1 MSHQAHVRRVSSA
14 YWISR
19 AIILFVYAFAI
30 ACIVILAIA
39 FFLQLFNA
47 NQTAPF
53 VDWTYRAAKRI
64 MQPFRGI
71 FPPLEGEQGS
81 VFDVSML
88 FAIFMYGLLALG
100 LHGLDRVD
108 RPEDLVT
115 PVRVDVAA
123 GRGAGDRAGGRGDP
137 RCSAGPATRGVR
149 GHVAAT
155 GSICSFSGA
164 TERTPLTTQ
173 AAISGTENRSARE
186 AGLERHVRAR
196 SARSPTRRS
205 VPRPWGL
212 GIIGGTAAGWAHHG

>member
-1 MSHQAHVRRVSSA
+1 MSHQSHVRRVGSA

-53 VDWTYRAAKRI
+53 VDWTYRAARRI

-71 FPPLEGEQGS
+71 FPAVEGEAGS

-100 LHGLDRVD
+100 LHALIAWIDRKITSIRYESTWQPASTPSAEV
-108 RPEDLVT
+108 VT
-115 PVRVDVAA
+115 IPAA
-123 GRGAGDRAGGRGDP
+123 A
-137 RCSAGPATRGVR
+137 PAPPSV
-149 GHVAAT
+149 VPAAT
-155 GSICSFSGA
+155 
-164 TERTPLTTQ
+164 
-173 AAISGTENRSARE
+173 
-186 AGLERHVRAR
+186 
-196 SARSPTRRS
+196 SPP
-205 VPRPWGL
+205 PRPP
-212 GIIGGTAAGWAHHG
+212 AASEGPPGERG

>member
-100 LHGLDRVD
+100 LHALIAWIDR
-108 RPEDLVT
+108 RISSLRYESTWQP
-115 PVRVDVAA
+115 AA
-123 GRGAGDRAGGRGDP
+123 GPATGPGGRGDP
-137 RCSAGPATRGVR
+137 SCSAGPATRGVR
-149 GHVAAT
+149 GHVTDAGPT
-155 GSICSFSGA
+155 CSF
-164 TERTPLTTQ
+164 
-173 AAISGTENRSARE
+173 
-186 AGLERHVRAR
+186 
-196 SARSPTRRS
+196 
-205 VPRPWGL
+205 
-212 GIIGGTAAGWAHHG
+212 